1 LEFSCNIFGAR
12 HSASLQMDEDRY
24 ESIDTVH
31 GS

>member
-1 LEFSCNIFGAR
+1 LEFICNIFGAR

-24 ESIDTVH
+24 ESIDAVH